1 MSTFYSSGNTDI
13 IFWHVISKLFLISV
27 FPDEQKVDTSDSGFY
42 DDFNENSSNCS
53 LRDTEIQKSS
63 ARVAIFKSH
72 FPTYMGPQFLNIQK
86 YSWNLLYLLYE
97 VEKPA

>member
-1 MSTFYSSGNTDI
+1 M
-13 IFWHVISKLFLISV
+13 ISKLFLISV

-86 YSWNLLYLLYE
+86 YS
-97 VEKPA
+97 